1 MESADRG
8 MFGVAISTLLELHGR
23 EKSEGM
29 LDLYW
34 ESLKDLTAP
43 EFRAAVVR
51 ASRELKFLPKP
62 SELRDLALGNL
73 AQQKMLNAA
82 AAWEVVHAAMV
93 KYDYTHSVDFGPLTN
108 AVVRNMGGWLWLC
121 GRSLNDLTFDRKKF
135 EELHQA
141 MAGSSIGAERSAPL
155 PGQFGGKPILFQI
168 PGEPERRLALPETES
183 AGLALVRDL
192 ADAKSAPKPKALCK
206 KHLYGEGYDDCSER
220 CPQWGAAPSW
230 PPPRPPLPEAETEAE
245 RQAREWSDKKAGA

>member
-1 MESADRG
+1 MTEDDRNG
-8 MFGVAISTLLELHGR
+8 FMGRIAALCEIHGKIPTEVLL
-23 EKSEGM
+23 
-29 LDLYW
+29 DAYW
-34 ESLKDLTAP
+34 GSLRDLTIA
-43 EFRAAVVR
+43 EFARAVDR
-51 ASRELKFLPKP
+51 AIGEIKFFPKP
-62 SELRDLALGNL
+62 SELRDFAGRGS
-73 AQQKMLNAA
+73 AQKLLNAA

-108 AVVRNMGGWLWLC
+108 AVVRNLGGWLWLC

-135 EELHQA
+135 EEMHQA
-141 MAGSSIGAERSAPL
+141 LAGTPISAERSAPL